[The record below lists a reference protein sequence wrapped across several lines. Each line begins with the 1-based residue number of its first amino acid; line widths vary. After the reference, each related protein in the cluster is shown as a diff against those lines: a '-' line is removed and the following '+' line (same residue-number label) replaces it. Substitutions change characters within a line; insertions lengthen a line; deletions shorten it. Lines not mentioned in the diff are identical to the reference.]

1 MVRLSGPPQAPALV
15 NHSNHTQ
22 TVHIPQ
28 KRPFHKE
35 SLSMALAT
43 LVPPSGR
50 KSSANAHTVKLKK
63 IIVSQT
69 TNAAP
74 SEARVI
80 NKQIQT
86 RRKAYPH
93 KQKLL
98 ASLGASNTNSA
109 VPFRGT
115 RNERAEAS
123 PNGGPLTRLVV
134 IIFHALWTFNRL
146 LNLHAPTR
154 SPAGS
159 GPLSVTA

>member
-1 MVRLSGPPQAPALV
+1 
-15 NHSNHTQ
+15 
-22 TVHIPQ
+22 
-28 KRPFHKE
+28 
-35 SLSMALAT
+35 MALAT

-50 KSSANAHTVKLKK
+50 KSSDNAHTVKLKK

-123 PNGGPLTRLVV
+123 PTGGPLTRLVV
-134 IIFHALWTFNRL
+134 IVFHALWTFNRL
-146 LNLHAPTR
+146 LDLHAPTR

-159 GPLSVTA
+159 GPCESLHPHANTPLHAKKTFS

>member
-1 MVRLSGPPQAPALV
+1 
-15 NHSNHTQ
+15 
-22 TVHIPQ
+22 
-28 KRPFHKE
+28 
-35 SLSMALAT
+35 MALAT

-98 ASLGASNTNSA
+98 ASLGASNTKYA
-109 VPFRGT
+109 GPFRGT

-123 PNGGPLTRLVV
+123 PTGGPLTQLV
-134 IIFHALWTFNRL
+134 IHSIPRL
-146 LNLHAPTR
+146 LYIKYFLECSARRGPLQAPAR
-154 SPAGS
+154 SPS
-159 GPLSVTA
+159 PLEIRPH